1 MAKESK
7 NNLSGVEVLIVI
19 FSTLIV
25 LVILTLLTLKFIYPP
40 EYFQIISKASQVAK
54 IQIIQLSK
62 IIGPFIMGLILLL
75 IGTIIEEKH
84 RNKIFTKVIENT
96 EADKLIRKQLN
107 PADDN
112 LFRIIDEE
120 PNPKTEKE
128 KEYYTRKEKE
138 NIIKRK
144 MEMEL
149 AEVSEENLEKPYKKN
164 FISEFPNVY
173 FYAEDDEIRVEEQ
186 NEDLLSK
193 VEELCSVPEV
203 KTPIPVVEIKE
214 EVKKKVAV
222 EITSTD
228 EIIDHIIDS
237 FSEDMEDLTLKIDSQ
252 EIEIPE
258 KFIIESKEQNIEEDK
273 NFIYPSIDLK
283 PVKFTNDQI
292 EADLNEE
299 DLKIIGS
306 DPQPK
311 GIFYKNDLKKTY
323 FTFEKYIKEEL
334 SSAIRLDYEICFFTI
349 ELNTQLS
356 EKLSGEFNE
365 GCECFILKNKTLF
378 ILPFY
383 NKFEVEKIINKF
395 DLQYRIIGKKN
406 DYLEIKEALA
416 I

>member
-258 KFIIESKEQNIEEDK
+258 KFIIESKEQ
-273 NFIYPSIDLK
+273 
-283 PVKFTNDQI
+283 
-292 EADLNEE
+292 
-299 DLKIIGS
+299 
-306 DPQPK
+306 
-311 GIFYKNDLKKTY
+311 
-323 FTFEKYIKEEL
+323 
-334 SSAIRLDYEICFFTI
+334 
-349 ELNTQLS
+349 
-356 EKLSGEFNE
+356 
-365 GCECFILKNKTLF
+365 
-378 ILPFY
+378 
-383 NKFEVEKIINKF
+383 
-395 DLQYRIIGKKN
+395 
-406 DYLEIKEALA
+406 
-416 I
+416 